1 MWNMQPLQLGGGEEW
16 LSAQWDGSANAI
28 RWTSTW
34 HAGGLARRPVW
45 PEQDEQ
51 RERVVGFRWS
61 WVGSE
66 FPSTFSE

>member
-1 MWNMQPLQLGGGEEW
+1 MQPLQLGGGEEW

-51 RERVVGFRWS
+51 RGESSRVSVELGR
-61 WVGSE
+61 E
-66 FPSTFSE
+66 